1 MKRVGL
7 VISFIFLVVV
17 GVTAVWVEY
26 KLAMRFGITFSIATV
41 CGLLAIVAA
50 LLRAPEGY
58 EDENSFHIRARRK
71 QERLP
76 RYVPA
81 LVIRFSAAT
90 LVGVI
95 GIAGALTILLTSQSE
110 KIASLTP
117 TIKVPGPYPYE
128 TSMRIAPPLIA
139 ESSPSPLPTPFPY
152 PKSSPSLSTAQ
163 ARHLRIAN
171 THRALTAKTV
181 REAVFKYNGV
191 ANFCGFL
198 AALPADVRVFDPKL
212 GRTRA
217 LVKGDRMIPKNVAW
231 LRKREQARRAQTK
244 PNSAGSHL
252 VRRYQSRGITQE
264 RQVDFGESA

>member
-1 MKRVGL
+1 MPFVTMKRAGL
-7 VISFIFLVVV
+7 VIAFIFLVVV
-17 GVTAVWVEY
+17 GVTAVWAEY
-26 KLAMRFGITFSIATV
+26 KLAMRFGIIFSIASV

-81 LVIRFSAAT
+81 IVIRFSAAT
-90 LVGVI
+90 LIGII
-95 GIAGALTILLTSQSE
+95 GIAGGLTILPTSQIE
-110 KIASLTP
+110 
-117 TIKVPGPYPYE
+117 KVPRPYSYE
-128 TSMRIAPPLIA
+128 TSMRIPPPLVA
-139 ESSPSPLPTPFPY
+139 ESSPSPSPTTSSY
-152 PKSSPSLSTAQ
+152 LESSPSLSTTQ
-163 ARHLRIAN
+163 VRHPRIAN
-171 THRALTAKTV
+171 AHRALTAKTV

-217 LVKGDRMIPKNVAW
+217 LVKGDRTIPKNVAW
-231 LRKREQARRAQTK
+231 LRKREQARRTQTK
-244 PNSAGSHL
+244 PNLEGSHL
-252 VRRYQSRGITQE
+252 VRRSG
-264 RQVDFGESA
+264 DA